1 MYTPPPIK
9 RIVDA
14 KGCVVGVKY
23 NLVLNDIICWI
34 PRIEIPT
41 DAVENPH
48 RRWAFLPINH
58 PSSIGIGVSPIG
70 TCDILNTVWNAI
82 TIGIDGVL
90 VIPGVILWIGAIE
103 IFLAIPNTTCICIG
117 IEIIRHIRIG
127 TTVANDSGDEIQ

>member
-9 RIVDA
+9 RIVGA

-34 PRIEIPT
+34 PRIEIST

-48 RRWAFLPINH
+48 RRWTFLAINH
-58 PSSIGIGVSPIG
+58 PSSVSIGVPPIC
-70 TCDILNTVWNAI
+70 TCNILNTVWNAI

-90 VIPGVILWIGAIE
+90 VISRVILWIGAIE
-103 IFLAIPNTTCICIG
+103 IFLAIPNTTCICIR
-117 IEIIRHIRIG
+117 IEIIRHIRIS
-127 TTVANDSGDEIQ
+127 TTVANDSRDEIQ